1 MFSPAPFVF
10 FAPYENW
17 FRNLLPLWTCKPSG
31 KMFSPVL
38 FVASAHMKM
47 GSRTCCRFGRASH
60 RAKYFHWWCWMIRCL
75 TKNEFRE

>member
-1 MFSPAPFVF
+1 MFSPALFVF

-17 FRNLLPLWTCKPSG
+17 FRNLLPLWTCKPSS

-47 GSRTCCRFGRASH
+47 GSRLVACLDVQA
-60 RAKYFHWWCWMIRCL
+60 IRQNIF
-75 TKNEFRE
+75 TGGVG